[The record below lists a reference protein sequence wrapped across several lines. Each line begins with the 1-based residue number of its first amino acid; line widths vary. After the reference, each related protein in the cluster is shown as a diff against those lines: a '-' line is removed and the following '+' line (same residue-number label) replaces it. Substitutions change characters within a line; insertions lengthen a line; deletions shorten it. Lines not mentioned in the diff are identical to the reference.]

1 MAAIGKNARLC
12 ETCGSTIDESS
23 GDLGC
28 MICLLDAGLDAE
40 TEQIE
45 DSDGLLSDDV
55 GVYTIE
61 HRVDGSFWELG
72 HGAMGVTYLAVDKL
86 LDRPVALKIINSNL
100 GSRSAEARERFMREA
115 RAAAA
120 LRHPNVATVY
130 QFGIREATGQFFYAM
145 ELVEG
150 ETLEERVRRLGPLD
164 VLTTIDIAL
173 QVTAA
178 LEAAEQ
184 HGLVHR
190 DLKPGNL
197 MLISRSDE
205 KTSASTSDTVGTTTK
220 RQVIATALRRR
231 VRRDTGGTDEGN
243 RH

>member
-1 MAAIGKNARLC
+1 MAATGENARLC
-12 ETCGSTIDESS
+12 ETCGSPIDETS
-23 GDLGC
+23 GVFGC
-28 MICLLDAGLDAE
+28 MVCLLDAGLDAD
-40 TEQIE
+40 TEQINE
-45 DSDGLLSDDV
+45 SCASQPDEIGI
-55 GVYTIE
+55 YTIE
-61 HRVDGSFWELG
+61 HRVDGSLWELG

-184 HGLVHR
+184 RGLVHR

-197 MLISRSDE
+197 MLVSPS
-205 KTSASTSDTVGTTTK
+205 KNTHASTE
-220 RQVIATALRRR
+220 R
-231 VRRDTGGTDEGN
+231 
-243 RH
+243 